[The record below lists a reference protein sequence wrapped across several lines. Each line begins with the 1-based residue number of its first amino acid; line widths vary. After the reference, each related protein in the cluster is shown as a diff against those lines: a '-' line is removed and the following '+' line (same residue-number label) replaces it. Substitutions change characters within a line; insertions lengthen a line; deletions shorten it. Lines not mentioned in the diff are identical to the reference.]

1 MAINEQDFEVLYL
14 YSNRLVSAVSM
25 QLHRYLYRQIN
36 WSNRLIGIKGSRGIG
51 KSTLLLQHIRET
63 FPSSREALYVSMD
76 NLWFR
81 THDIMDLVEYHF
93 THGGT
98 HILLDEVHYLPHW
111 QTVLKNIYD
120 AYPQLHIVYTGSS
133 MLEIDA
139 HEGDLS
145 RRQRLYTL
153 YGLSF
158 REYLLFEGY
167 EVGDAHTLEELLQS
181 HESIAMPLTQKM
193 KVLPLFS
200 DYLRHGYYPFYKEEG
215 DGFYERVQSM
225 IRQVLE
231 NDLPHIEDVS
241 FVSIQK
247 IQRMLMILAER
258 VPFTPKM
265 AELYRELDTNR
276 ELGLKML
283 YALDRAALLAIYT
296 NEVKNVKSLSKP
308 DKIYLD
314 NTNLMYCLSTHIDVG
329 TLRETF
335 FFNQLRATQEV
346 LLPKDGD
353 FMINRTYLFEVG
365 GRNKTFDQIKD
376 IPNSFLAIDD
386 LEIGHHNRIPLW
398 MFGLLY

>member
-1 MAINEQDFEVLYL
+1 MTSSEQDFEVIYL
-14 YSNRLVSAVSM
+14 YSNRLVSAVST
-25 QLHRYLYRQIN
+25 QLHRYLYDQIN
-36 WSNRLIGIKGSRGIG
+36 WSNRLIGIKGSRGVG
-51 KSTLLLQHIRET
+51 KSTLLLQHIRAT
-63 FPSSREALYVSMD
+63 FASSREALYASMD

-98 HILLDEVHYLPHW
+98 HIFFDEIHYLPNR

-133 MLEIDA
+133 MLEINA

-145 RRQRLYTL
+145 RRQRIYTL
-153 YGLSF
+153 HGLSF
-158 REYLLFEGY
+158 REFLLFEGY
-167 EVGDAHTLEELLQS
+167 EVGNATPLDTLLQS
-181 HESIAMPLTQKM
+181 HEIIASDLAQKM
-193 KVLPLFS
+193 KVLPLFKE
-200 DYLRHGYYPFYKEEG
+200 YLQHGYYPFYKEEG
-215 DGFYERVQSM
+215 DGFYERLQNM

-231 NDLPHIEDVS
+231 NDLPHIEDIS
-241 FVSIQK
+241 FASVQK
-247 IQRMLMILAER
+247 TQRMLMILAER

-283 YALDRAALLAIYT
+283 HALDKAALLAIYT
-296 NEVKNVKSLSKP
+296 EEVKNLKSLSKP

-335 FFNQLRATQEV
+335 FFNQLHATQEV
-346 LLPKDGD
+346 LLPANGD
-353 FMINRTYLFEVG
+353 FMVNREYLFEVG
-365 GRNKTFDQIKD
+365 GRNKTFEQIKD
-376 IPNSFLAIDD
+376 IPNSFLAVDD

>member
-1 MAINEQDFEVLYL
+1 MTSNEQDFEVIYL
-14 YSNRLVSAVSM
+14 YSNRLVSAVST
-25 QLHRYLYRQIN
+25 QLHRYLYDQIN
-36 WSNRLIGIKGSRGIG
+36 WSNRLIGIKGSRGVG
-51 KSTLLLQHIRET
+51 KSTLLLQHIRAT
-63 FPSSREALYVSMD
+63 FASSREALYASMD

-98 HILLDEVHYLPHW
+98 HIFFDEIHYLPNW

-133 MLEIDA
+133 MLEINA

-145 RRQRLYTL
+145 RRQRIYTL
-153 YGLSF
+153 HGLSF
-158 REYLLFEGY
+158 REFLLFEGY
-167 EVGDAHTLEELLQS
+167 EVGNATPLDTLLQS
-181 HESIAMPLTQKM
+181 HEIIASDLAQKM
-193 KVLPLFS
+193 KVLPLFNE
-200 DYLRHGYYPFYKEEG
+200 YLRHGYYPFYKEEG
-215 DGFYERVQSM
+215 DGFYERLQNM

-231 NDLPHIEDVS
+231 NDLPHIEDIS
-241 FVSIQK
+241 FASVQK
-247 IQRMLMILAER
+247 TQRMLMILAER

-283 YALDRAALLAIYT
+283 HALDKAALLAIYT
-296 NEVKNVKSLSKP
+296 GEVKNLKSLSKP

-314 NTNLMYCLSTHIDVG
+314 NTNLMYCLSAHIDVG

-335 FFNQLRATQEV
+335 FFNQLHATQEV
-346 LLPKDGD
+346 LLPANGN
-353 FMINRTYLFEVG
+353 FMVNRKYLFEVG
-365 GRNKTFDQIKD
+365 GRNKTFEQIKD
-376 IPNSFLAIDD
+376 IPNSFLAVDD

>member
-1 MAINEQDFEVLYL
+1 MEMNDKDFEVLYIA
-14 YSNRLVSAVSM
+14 SGRLVSAVST
-25 QLHRYLYRQIN
+25 QFNRYLYEQIN
-36 WSNRLIGIKGSRGIG
+36 WQNRLIGIKGSRGVG
-51 KSTLLLQHIRET
+51 KSTLLLQHIRDT
-63 FPSSREALYVSMD
+63 FSSPREALYVSMD

-98 HILLDEVHYLPHW
+98 HLFFDEIHYLPYW
-111 QTVLKNIYD
+111 QTTLKNIYD
-120 AYPQLHIVYTGSS
+120 NYPQLHIVYTGSS
-133 MLEIDA
+133 MLEIDI

-145 RRQRLYTL
+145 RRQRVYTL

-158 REYLLFEGY
+158 REFLLFEGY
-167 EVGDAHTLEELLQS
+167 DAGEAHSLEDLLLS
-181 HESIAMPLTQKM
+181 HESIALAMAQKM
-193 KVLPLFS
+193 KVLPLF
-200 DYLRHGYYPFYKEEG
+200 DAYLQHGYYPFYKEEG
-215 DGFYERVQSM
+215 DGFYMRVQSM

-231 NDLPHIEDVS
+231 SDLPRTEDVS

-258 VPFTPKM
+258 VPFMPKM

-276 ELGLKML
+276 EMGLKML
-283 YALDRAALLAIYT
+283 YALERAALLALFRS
-296 NEVKNVKSLSKP
+296 EVKNLKSLSKP

-314 NTNLMYCLSTHIDVG
+314 NTNLMYCLSTHIDTG

-335 FFNQLRATQEV
+335 FYNQLRATQEV

-353 FMINRTYLFEVG
+353 FLINRKYLFEVG
-365 GRNKTFDQIKD
+365 GRSKTFEQIRD
-376 IPNSFLAIDD
+376 IPNSYLAIGD